1 MGGVAVALAGVY
13 LAGGRVNVTKSI
25 PRGLYW
31 TISEPIEHGSY
42 VTFCPPDNEIF
53 KIARTR
59 GYVRYGL
66 CPGRY
71 GYLMKTVAA
80 MAGDTVTS
88 SVEGVTVNG
97 QKLNLSAP
105 IVQDAL
111 GRALP
116 TWNGQA
122 QKLGS
127 NELLLMSDTD
137 ATSFD
142 SRYFGVIEKSAVQ
155 AVVQPIFIEKDF
167 K

>member
-1 MGGVAVALAGVY
+1 MGGVTASLAGLY

-31 TISEPIEHGSY
+31 TVSEPIKHGSY

-80 MAGDTVTS
+80 MVGDIVTS
-88 SVEGVTVNG
+88 SSEGVAVNG

-105 IVQDAL
+105 IAKDAL
-111 GRALP
+111 GQTLSV
-116 TWNGQA
+116 WNIQA
-122 QKLGS
+122 KSLGS

-142 SRYFGVIEKSAVQ
+142 SRYFGVIDKSSVQ